1 LLGRFLEFSLTAP
14 DIQASLDFYCK
25 LGFSE
30 AQVGETWAHPYA
42 VVTDGRICLGL
53 HQQEETE
60 PTLTFVKP
68 GLLKHLEV
76 FESRGIEFE
85 YRRLGNDVFNE
96 VAWKDPD
103 GHLLRLIEARTF
115 SPSKRSGTLT
125 SRCGYFTELALP
137 CADAATGKT
146 FWENLGFVAMEEFDD
161 RLPHVSCT
169 SDFIDLGLYPPSG
182 PPRSAGLRF
191 EVDDIDTTLKSLADL
206 GISPRRDAAARASRS
221 ALLTAPEGTPL
232 LLVAAN

>member
-1 LLGRFLEFSLTAP
+1 MLGRFLEFSLAAP

-30 AQVGETWAHPYA
+30 AQAGETWTHPYA

-53 HQQEETE
+53 HQQEPAE

-68 GLLKHLEV
+68 ALLKHLDAL
-76 FESRGIEFE
+76 ESRGIEFE
-85 YRRLGNDVFNE
+85 YRHLGNDVFNE

-115 SPSKRSGTLT
+115 SPSKRPGTEI

-137 CADAATGKT
+137 CADLAASKT
-146 FWENLGFVAMEEFDD
+146 YWEDLGFVAMDEFDD
-161 RLPHVSCT
+161 RVAHVSCT
-169 SDFIDLGLYPPSG
+169 SDYIDVGLYPTTG
-182 PPRSAGLRF
+182 PPRRAGLRF
-191 EVDDIDTTLKSLADL
+191 EVEDIKVTLQALGEL
-206 GISPRRDAAARASRS
+206 GIAPGRDATMRAPGS
-221 ALLTAPEGTPL
+221 ALLIAPEGTPL
-232 LLVAAN
+232 LIVSTG